1 MMTDETNKVISSH
14 NLILENRK
22 KLSLTGVTDVD
33 SFDESTIVAY
43 TDCGE
48 LTISGTEL
56 HICVLNIE
64 QGELTVEGNV
74 VSMTY
79 LNQQPKSSGFFGKM
93 FR

>member
-1 MMTDETNKVISSH
+1 MMTDETDNVLTSH

-33 SFDESTIVAY
+33 SFDETAIVAY

-48 LTISGTEL
+48 LTISGSEL

-64 QGELTVEGNV
+64 QGELSVEGNV
-74 VSMTY
+74 SSLTY
-79 LNQQPKSSGFFGKM
+79 LNQQPKSTGFFGKM